1 MIFDAHFHIIDPR
14 FPLVANQ
21 GYLPPAFTTQD
32 YKARVQHLQVA
43 GGAVVSG
50 SFQQFDQQYLVAALQ
65 QLGPGFAGVTQVPE
79 YITDK
84 EIRQL
89 HASGVRAV
97 RFNVQ
102 RGGSATVDHLE
113 TLARRAYDVAGWHTE
128 LYINSLELKDLMP
141 VLKRLPRISIDHLG
155 LSKEGLPYLLELVA
169 EGAKVKAT
177 GFSRCNFNVAEV
189 MQQIYAVDSSAL
201 MFGTDLPSTRA
212 PQPFSDEDVALVKDN
227 FPEEAAQRIFY
238 RNAKSFYFPR

>member
-1 MIFDAHFHIIDPR
+1 M
-14 FPLVANQ
+14 
-21 GYLPPAFTTQD
+21 
-32 YKARVQHLQVA
+32 
-43 GGAVVSG
+43 
-50 SFQQFDQQYLVAALQ
+50 
-65 QLGPGFAGVTQVPE
+65 
-79 YITDK
+79 
-84 EIRQL
+84 
-89 HASGVRAV
+89 
-97 RFNVQ
+97 
-102 RGGSATVDHLE
+102 
-113 TLARRAYDVAGWHTE
+113 
-128 LYINSLELKDLMP
+128 
-141 VLKRLPRISIDHLG
+141 
-155 LSKEGLPYLLELVA
+155 LELVA